1 MINYQPSFTIT
12 SKIID
17 YISRISEK
25 VGEINS
31 LENSPH
37 QVKLRKENRIKTIH
51 SSLAIENNSLTIEQ
65 ITAIIDGKRVLGSP
79 NEIQEVKNAIQT
91 YELLLT
97 LNPYEEKDL
106 LKAHSLM
113 MQDLVSQNGKYRKEG
128 VGIFNGSQVVHLAP
142 PADRVPFLMA
152 DLFNWLKTS
161 DVHPLIKSCVFHY
174 EFEFIHPFQDGNGRI
189 GRLWQTAILKEW
201 KEVFAWIPVE
211 SLIKEHQAEYYN
223 ALNSSDNNADSTSFI
238 EFILSLLLK
247 TIDEIIET
255 EKKVTVKVTQK
266 VTVNQKKI
274 IDAIKKN
281 PFITQE
287 ELSQVIGLT
296 RKSIVQNMKKLQEN
310 GLLKRVGAD
319 KNGHWEYH
327 QQALEIAF
335 SDIDNLST
343 TQKHAW

>member
-1 MINYQPSFTIT
+1 MNQYQPPFKIT

-25 VGEINS
+25 IGEINS

-79 NEIQEVKNAIQT
+79 NEIQEVKNAVQT
-91 YELLLT
+91 YELLLK

-113 MQDLVSQNGKYRKEG
+113 MQDLVSNNGKYRNEG
-128 VGIFNGSQVVHLAP
+128 VGIFDGNQVVHLAP
-142 PADRVPFLMA
+142 PADRVPLLMA

-161 DVHPLIKSCVFHY
+161 DIHPLIKSCVFHY

-189 GRLWQTAILKEW
+189 GRLWQTVILKEW
-201 KEVFAWIPVE
+201 KEVFAWITVE
-211 SLIKEHQAEYYN
+211 TLIKENQSEYYN
-223 ALNSSDNNADSTSFI
+223 ALNSSDKEADSSSFI

-247 TIDEIIET
+247 TIEEIIET
-255 EKKVTVKVTQK
+255 EKKVTVKVSVK
-266 VTVNQKKI
+266 VTVNQQKI
-274 IDAIKKN
+274 LDVIKEN
-281 PFITQE
+281 PFVTQE
-287 ELSQVIGLT
+287 ELAQIIGLS
-296 RKSIVQNMKKLQEN
+296 RKSIIQNMKKLQEN
-310 GLLKRVGAD
+310 GLLKRIGAD
-319 KNGHWEYH
+319 KNGHWEI
-327 QQALEIAF
+327 ER
-335 SDIDNLST
+335 
-343 TQKHAW
+343 

>member
-1 MINYQPSFTIT
+1 MENYQPPFKIT

-25 VGEINS
+25 IGEINS

-79 NEIQEVKNAIQT
+79 NEIQEVKNAVQT
-91 YELLLT
+91 YELLLK
-97 LNPYEEKDL
+97 LNPYDEKDL

-113 MQDLVSQNGKYRKEG
+113 MQDLVSNNGKYRNEG
-128 VGIFNGSQVVHLAP
+128 VGIFDGNQVVHLAP
-142 PADRVPFLMA
+142 PADRVPLLMA

-174 EFEFIHPFQDGNGRI
+174 EFEFIHPFQDGNGRM
-189 GRLWQTAILKEW
+189 GRLWQTVILKEW

-211 SLIKEHQAEYYN
+211 TLIKENQSEYYN
-223 ALNSSDNNADSTSFI
+223 ALNSSDKEADSSSFI
-238 EFILSLLLK
+238 EFMLSLLLK
-247 TIDEIIET
+247 TIEEIIET
-255 EKKVTVKVTQK
+255 EKKVTVKVSVK
-266 VTVNQKKI
+266 VTVNQQKI
-274 IDAIKKN
+274 LDEIKEN
-281 PFITQE
+281 PFVTQE
-287 ELSQVIGLT
+287 ELAQIIGLS
-296 RKSIVQNMKKLQEN
+296 RKSIIQNMKKLQEN

-319 KNGHWEYH
+319 KNGRWEVVG
-327 QQALEIAF
+327 
-335 SDIDNLST
+335 
-343 TQKHAW
+343 

>member
-1 MINYQPSFTIT
+1 MTNYQPPFTIT

-128 VGIFNGSQVVHLAP
+128 VGIFDGSQVVHLAP

-174 EFEFIHPFQDGNGRI
+174 EFEFIHPFQDGNGRL

-238 EFILSLLLK
+238 EFMLSLLLK

-274 IDAIKKN
+274 IEAIKKN

-287 ELSQVIGLT
+287 ELSQIIGLS

-319 KNGHWEYH
+319 KNGHWEI
-327 QQALEIAF
+327 QDGKRSKTL
-335 SDIDNLST
+335 
-343 TQKHAW
+343 